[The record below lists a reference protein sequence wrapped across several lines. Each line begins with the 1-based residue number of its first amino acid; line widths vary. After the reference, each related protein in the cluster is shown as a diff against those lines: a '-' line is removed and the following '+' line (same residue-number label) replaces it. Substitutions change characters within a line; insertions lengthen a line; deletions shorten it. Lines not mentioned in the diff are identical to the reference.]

1 MSTPLLTKEQMRA
14 DIAEMLHETP
24 DAIRDDDDLMDYGV
38 DSMRLLNLI
47 VKWGEQGVEID
58 FADMA
63 EAPTLANWWA
73 AAEAQMAGKAG
84 GN

>member
-1 MSTPLLTKEQMRA
+1 MSEPLLTKEQMRA
-14 DIAEMLHETP
+14 DIAEMLHESP
-24 DAIRDDDDLMDYGV
+24 EAIGDGDDLMDYGV
-38 DSMRLLNLI
+38 DSMRLLNLL

-73 AAEAQMAGKAG
+73 AAEAQMASKADG
-84 GN
+84 S

>member
-1 MSTPLLTKEQMRA
+1 MSNPPLTKEQMRA
-14 DIAEMLHETP
+14 DIAEMLHESA
-24 DAIRDDDDLMDYGV
+24 DAIQDDDNLMDYGV

-73 AAEAQMAGKAG
+73 AAEKQMTDKAG